1 MGQITAA
8 LWKEGEMEKDL
19 KISANDKTS
28 TEEWRE
34 RERRG
39 GDGKLEGQK
48 AEREGVLGGGAHSQR
63 KDMGKKKRGEEKIA
77 DKKCEKGTRT
87 KQTIEGE

>member
-1 MGQITAA
+1 MVGQITAA

-48 AEREGVLGGGAHSQR
+48 AEREGVLGGGTQP
-63 KDMGKKKRGEEKIA
+63 KKGYGEKKKGRGKNSRQ
-77 DKKCEKGTRT
+77 KV
-87 KQTIEGE
+87 

>member
-28 TEEWRE
+28 TDKWREREGERE
-34 RERRG
+34 RERREGEG
-39 GDGKLEGQK
+39 G
-48 AEREGVLGGGAHSQR
+48 ERKNTAKER
-63 KDMGKKKRGEEKIA
+63 KWKKKKGGEEKIA

>member
-1 MGQITAA
+1 MVGQITAA

-34 RERRG
+34 RETG

-48 AEREGVLGGGAHSQR
+48 AEREGVLGGGHTAKER
-63 KDMGKKKRGEEKIA
+63 IWKKRKGGEEKIA

-87 KQTIEGE
+87 KQTIEVE

>member
-1 MGQITAA
+1 MVGQITAA

-48 AEREGVLGGGAHSQR
+48 AEREGVLGGGHTAKER
-63 KDMGKKKRGEEKIA
+63 IWGKKKGER
-77 DKKCEKGTRT
+77 KK
-87 KQTIEGE
+87 